1 MRLAH
6 KNAVEASITEQTY
19 TITKRPRAE
28 ENDPEDV
35 DEEYRSENDCSR
47 LDRCFFLL
55 ELIAR

>member
-35 DEEYRSENDCSR
+35 DEEYRSKNDCSR
-47 LDRCFFLL
+47 LDRCFFY
-55 ELIAR
+55 